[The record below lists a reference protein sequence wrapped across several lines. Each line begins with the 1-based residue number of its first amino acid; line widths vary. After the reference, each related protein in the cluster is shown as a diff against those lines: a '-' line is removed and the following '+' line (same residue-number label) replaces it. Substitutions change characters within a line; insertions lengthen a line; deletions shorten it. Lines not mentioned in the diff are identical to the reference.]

1 MWNKEHFLVYWKE
14 KKNILINISWLNCNF
29 PHNHIWWLVKGLPRM
44 VEKIQTKALKLYF
57 FVMLKLYV
65 QVFKRLCGLWIKS
78 RQQDQEY
85 DSDLDLDYV
94 YDCVYDHVYDCEYL
108 ILILPESKS
117 ISHIMDGSSPSIGVR
132 PPGQI
137 RTIL

>member
-1 MWNKEHFLVYWKE
+1 M
-14 KKNILINISWLNCNF
+14 
-29 PHNHIWWLVKGLPRM
+29 
-44 VEKIQTKALKLYF
+44 EKIQTKALKLYF
-57 FVMLKLYV
+57 FCNV
-65 QVFKRLCGLWIKS
+65 QIVCSSVQKISGLWIKS

>member
-1 MWNKEHFLVYWKE
+1 MVGQRSSEDDGKDSNKSPE
-14 KKNILINISWLNCNF
+14 II
-29 PHNHIWWLVKGLPRM
+29 
-44 VEKIQTKALKLYF
+44 F
-57 FVMLKLYV
+57 FVMFKLYV

-78 RQQDQEY
+78 HQQDQEY
-85 DSDLDLDYV
+85 DSDFDLDYV
-94 YDCVYDHVYDCEYL
+94 YDCVYDHVYDYEYL